1 MQLAPAPAPGGQQ
14 ESFHDSSVSRITPA
28 CSPAVRRGSW
38 AGGAACFTMLSGL
51 LSVPTAEQCTFFMC
65 IKSGG
70 VHWHPTH
77 TSMRFSLSMLF
88 HVAGEPPRAA
98 LGGRGK
104 EAVPNPT
111 KHPPGFPAFSVM
123 KARGSSGQIAYFAR
137 KHADVSRILSTS
149 NVTVSPGLT

>member
-1 MQLAPAPAPGGQQ
+1 M
-14 ESFHDSSVSRITPA
+14 FHYV
-28 CSPAVRRGSW
+28 VW
-38 AGGAACFTMLSGL
+38 AFKCPHHRTMHI
-51 LSVPTAEQCTFFMC
+51 FFMC

-77 TSMRFSLSMLF
+77 TSMSLSLSMLF
-88 HVAGEPPRAA
+88 RVAGEPPRAV

-104 EAVPNPT
+104 EAIPNPT
-111 KHPPGFPAFSVM
+111 EHPPGFPAFSIV

-137 KHADVSRILSTS
+137 KHADVSHILSTS